1 MDSQPPRPGWWSRNW
16 KWVVPALVVAGVVAT
31 AVPLVAIYLF
41 GSFFLH
47 TMKTSGG
54 YQEALSAAR
63 ADPAAVQAL
72 GTPIKDGWFPTGHV
86 ESGGTTGQSDLAIPV
101 SGPKAGGT
109 LYVRATSSMERGA
122 SPCWSFSSRARGSA
136 STSRGECALGGAPR
150 GSAARAYVAAARA
163 RQ

>member
-86 ESGGTTGQSDLAIPV
+86 ESGGTTGRSDLAIPV

-109 LYVRATSSMERGA
+109 LYVRATSSMGTWRLTLLVLQLKGSGQRIDLLA
-122 SPCWSFSSRARGSA
+122 GSA
-136 STSRGECALGGAPR
+136 P
-150 GSAARAYVAAARA
+150 
-163 RQ
+163 